1 MKVFKEMDLRKFD
14 AWGEGKKTLS
24 ALTPEQQERVQDYIE
39 EQYPEGI
46 EDGDLNDFLW
56 FDRNF
61 IAHDILGFDDWE
73 DLLIGDDEE
82 QRTIKELSDFYDI
95 DPAIIEQYA
104 KEWHECGEKWDA
116 CEAFEDW
123 LINFSADILLTEFPD
138 ADKDA
143 IYDYMEDFDPANF
156 DKAELIDGFCE
167 YLKVLKEDEE
177 ENAE

>member
-1 MKVFKEMDLRKFD
+1 MKVIEEIGLRQFN

-24 ALTPEQQERVQDYIE
+24 ALTSEQQEKVQDYIE

-56 FDRNF
+56 LDRNF
-61 IAHDILGFDDWE
+61 IAHDILGFDDWK

-82 QRTIKELSDFYDI
+82 QRVVRKLTDSNYI

-116 CEAFEDW
+116 CEAFGEW
-123 LINFSADILLTEFPD
+123 IVNFSADILLTEFPD

-143 IYDYMEDFDPANF
+143 IYDYMEDFDPAHF

-167 YLKVLKEDEE
+167 YLKVLKEVEE